1 MRMEYP
7 LTTHV
12 WKLARVISN
21 QPRGSFVSTDMIMDR
36 QYGLGQ
42 PNVTP
47 LDKNKY
53 CINALQCMVTKC
65 EMDKRG
71 VLLFP
76 KVVNGHTHAEYVS
89 SRSCLSL
96 TLNRGA
102 QVIDLCGHI
111 SPVGQPVN
119 SEASVIEALVGCAN
133 IMMYR
138 SDVRY
143 LIFYVA
149 SFQKWQTCN
158 NIPDHYRQQ
167 SPANADLH
175 YHSGICVIDLEP
187 LSRGQRPLAL
197 YYEPHAYMQTPR
209 VRTMVAG
216 MVFWDHMTYD
226 PCQLPP
232 IEALSIADMLG
243 ADKIFLFLGHQTI
256 FPICGQYSFRFIAT
270 LLDGKFPDLR
280 SADYKVSRTQVIR
293 KITSN
298 EYRTQVMLSRSTH
311 GDTYTLTHFEHTC
324 YMPLILNF
332 PINMDLTVTRNLPG
346 PTIKFARVTRQSFG
360 PLNNLQYYLTRG
372 HYFYNLG
379 GSRYPLHQS
388 FP

>member
-1 MRMEYP
+1 MVWLPYNVNPFGTAHAQLDWRSIMRMEYP
-7 LTTHV
+7 LATHV

-21 QPRGSFVSTDMIMDR
+21 QPRGSFVSTDMIMDQ
-36 QYGLGQ
+36 QYGLSQ

-53 CINALQCMVTKC
+53 CINALQRMATKC

-89 SRSCLSL
+89 SRSCISL
-96 TLNRGA
+96 TLNRGT
-102 QVIDLCGHI
+102 QVIDLCGRI
-111 SPVGQPVN
+111 SPIGQPVN

-133 IMMYR
+133 IMTYR

-143 LIFYVA
+143 LMFYVA

-175 YHSGICVIDLEP
+175 YHSGVCVIDLEP
-187 LSRGQRPLAL
+187 LSRGQCPLAL

-226 PCQLPP
+226 P
-232 IEALSIADMLG
+232 
-243 ADKIFLFLGHQTI
+243 H
-256 FPICGQYSFRFIAT
+256 
-270 LLDGKFPDLR
+270 
-280 SADYKVSRTQVIR
+280 
-293 KITSN
+293 
-298 EYRTQVMLSRSTH
+298 
-311 GDTYTLTHFEHTC
+311 
-324 YMPLILNF
+324 
-332 PINMDLTVTRNLPG
+332 
-346 PTIKFARVTRQSFG
+346 
-360 PLNNLQYYLTRG
+360 
-372 HYFYNLG
+372 
-379 GSRYPLHQS
+379 
-388 FP
+388 